1 MNVLWQSCNSL
12 AFFLSNNTVL
22 TVFEL
27 THHLRPLCRSVGFFH
42 WARNPTR
49 PQRSPH
55 SKLCPC
61 CASPPRPWWQRTTSS
76 SPAAPKSSPCS
87 HGHSAACRTC
97 VLGGFWS
104 ESDKWRDSEPVCCT
118 PESARR
124 QNSWP
129 IHVGEQQRS
138 DRLFLVSHCG
148 LTAGIISSRPG
159 LLWGNDWHCL
169 RGN

>member
-1 MNVLWQSCNSL
+1 MYYGNHLTPLLLVDLH
-12 AFFLSNNTVL
+12 LSPNNTVL

-27 THHLRPLCRSVGFFH
+27 THHLRPFSHSAGFFH

-55 SKLCPC
+55 SKLSPR
-61 CASPPRPWWQRTTSS
+61 CASPSRPRMRERTTCS

-97 VLGGFWS
+97 VFGGFWS
-104 ESDKWRDSEPVCCT
+104 ESNKRRDSEPVCCT
-118 PESARR
+118 PGTAHR

-129 IHVGEQQRS
+129 IHVGS
-138 DRLFLVSHCG
+138 ATAKWPPLFSYHTVAWLHG
-148 LTAGIISSRPG
+148 
-159 LLWGNDWHCL
+159 
-169 RGN
+169 